1 MSKNDDVLLVD
12 LDVFK
17 TILYPQ
23 EKSESRPCL
32 YSLFYEI
39 RGKNEKKLTHR
50 AKYESRCNKLCL
62 I

>member
-1 MSKNDDVLLVD
+1 MSKKDDVLLVD

-39 RGKNEKKLTHR
+39 REKMKLTHR

>member
-1 MSKNDDVLLVD
+1 MSKKDDVLLVD

-39 RGKNEKKLTHR
+39 RGENEKKLTH
-50 AKYESRCNKLCL
+50 K